1 MEETIKLEEHNRIVD
16 ELKKDNSDLQTE
28 LKVLKL
34 KLADKDSE
42 INGYRS
48 ALDEVTSVNT
58 RYKIEVKHGI
68 KKVAATSDIDEKLLR
83 LIADGKHYKE
93 IAEELGVTYTTVYR
107 HCHKLRDLG
116 LIDTQRR
123 Y

>member
-1 MEETIKLEEHNRIVD
+1 MEETIKLKDHIRIVD

-28 LKVLKL
+28 LKILKL
-34 KLADKDSE
+34 KLAEKDSE
-42 INGYRS
+42 IQGYKS
-48 ALDEVTSVNT
+48 ALDEVTSENT
-58 RYKIEVKHGI
+58 MYKIEVKHGI